1 MEAYSRKESGTPQ
14 RSVQTGEKEGE
25 RMKRFLL
32 LCLALALT
40 VSLCACGGTNDPA
53 GTASAGGSPQ
63 GSTAASASD
72 PMDSAEQMS
81 TSELGEIE
89 RNIAKGLQYKDTY
102 QIIRGIVISIH
113 TEYCEV
119 APFYEY
125 DGRNVYGE
133 DFLIL
138 YAYLSTENL
147 VSLETG
153 KKVSV
158 VGHISDVDEKEFTLM
173 AAGGDAGAFGLGSEF
188 ARTVIT
194 MDECRIAEVE

>member
-125 DGRNVYGE
+125 DGRDVYGE

-158 VGHISDVDEKEFTLM
+158 VGHISDVDEKEFTLKIGR
-173 AAGGDAGAFGLGSEF
+173 AH
-188 ARTVIT
+188 V
-194 MDECRIAEVE
+194 

>member
-1 MEAYSRKESGTPQ
+1 
-14 RSVQTGEKEGE
+14 
-25 RMKRFLL
+25 MKRFLL

-40 VSLCACGGTNDPA
+40 VFLCACGGTNDPA

-125 DGRNVYGE
+125 DGRDVYGE

-173 AAGGDAGAFGLGSEF
+173 AAGGDAGAFALETTGLLQSGRYLPAALYVLLSLGLSLAAVF
-188 ARTVIT
+188 L
-194 MDECRIAEVE
+194 AESF